1 MKISVKL
8 TAGLLAVGLLAGCAG
23 NSQTVN
29 NTNAF
34 CAIVGGLAGGATT
47 GAAVGGPAAA
57 AGAAVG
63 ALGALI
69 LCSDGDT
76 APTPEPVAVAQEC
89 VDTPPPGALLDAQGC
104 AFDSDG
110 DNVVDGVDMCADTPA
125 GVSVDRVG
133 CALDADRDAV
143 PNYLDL
149 CPGTPKG
156 HIVDTDGCSLPG
168 QNLLT
173 LRGINFETNK
183 AVLTSSS
190 QSILAQAVVALKS
203 NTAITVRIE
212 GHTDSRGAEEYNA
225 ALSQRRAEAVETY
238 LISQGIAD
246 ERLIPVG
253 KGEGYPVASNLTAEG
268 QSENRR
274 VDFVVSH

>member
-1 MKISVKL
+1 MKISVRL
-8 TAGLLAVGLLAGCAG
+8 TAALFAVGLLAGCAG

-34 CAIVGGLAGGATT
+34 CAIAGGFAGGAST
-47 GAAVGGPAAA
+47 GIAVGGPAGA

-63 ALGALI
+63 VLGALI
-69 LCSDGDT
+69 LCADDDA
-76 APTPEPVAVAQEC
+76 APAPMAVAAQEC

-104 AFDSDG
+104 AFDSDNDG
-110 DNVVDGVDMCADTPA
+110 VVDGVDMCADTPE
-125 GVSVDRVG
+125 GVTVNIFG
-133 CALDADRDAV
+133 CPLDADRDAV
-143 PNYLDL
+143 PDYLDL

-183 AVLTSSS
+183 AILTLSA
-190 QSILAQAVVALKS
+190 QSILNQAVVALNS
-203 NTAITVRIE
+203 NTGIHVRIE
-212 GHTDSRGAEEYNA
+212 GHTDSRGTEEYNA
-225 ALSQRRAEAVETY
+225 ALSQRRAQAVEDY

-246 ERLIPVG
+246 ERVTPVG
-253 KGEGYPVASNLTAEG
+253 MGEGYPVASNLNAAG
-268 QSENRR
+268 QFENRR

>member
-8 TAGLLAVGLLAGCAG
+8 TAGLLAVGLLAGCSQ

-29 NTNAF
+29 NTNTF
-34 CAIVGGLAGGATT
+34 CAIAGGIGGGATA
-47 GAAVGGPAAA
+47 GAVASGPAALG
-57 AGAAVG
+57 GAVVG

-69 LCSDGDT
+69 LCAEGD
-76 APTPEPVAVAQEC
+76 AAPEPMAAPQEC
-89 VDTPPPGALLDAQGC
+89 SDTPPPGALLDAQGC

-110 DNVVDGVDMCADTPA
+110 DGVVDGVDMCADTPA
-125 GVSVDRVG
+125 GVIVDRVG

-143 PNYLDL
+143 PDYLDL

-183 AVLTSSS
+183 AILTLSS

-238 LISQGIAD
+238 LVSQGIAD

-253 KGEGYPVASNLTAEG
+253 KGEGHPVASNLTADG
-268 QSENRR
+268 QFENRR

>member
-8 TAGLLAVGLLAGCAG
+8 TAGLLAVGLLAGCSQ

-34 CAIVGGLAGGATT
+34 CAIAGGVGGG
-47 GAAVGGPAAA
+47 VA
-57 AGAAVG
+57 AGVASVTAAPAVFVG

-69 LCSDGDT
+69 LCAEGD
-76 APTPEPVAVAQEC
+76 AAPEPMAAPQEC
-89 VDTPPPGALLDAQGC
+89 SDTPPPGALLDGQGC

-110 DNVVDGVDMCADTPA
+110 DGVVDGVDMCADTPA
-125 GVSVDRVG
+125 GVIVDRVG

-143 PNYLDL
+143 PDYLDL

-156 HIVDTDGCSLPG
+156 HIVDTDGCSLAG

-183 AVLTSSS
+183 AILTLSS

-238 LISQGIAD
+238 LVSQGIAD

-253 KGEGYPVASNLTAEG
+253 KGEGYPVASNLTADG
-268 QSENRR
+268 QFENRR